1 MTEPSRFLPR
11 KRAGVPNNKVRRNGS
26 YAPLSSRY
34 YKDDAIIL
42 AGERAELLYVRGL
55 AFSAEVLED
64 GFISDAQLTRFV
76 GAGLTGVASRAA
88 RLVECDL
95 WKRDDERGGHWVIGW
110 LKWNQSRDEIT
121 EKLRADSDRKGGPR

>member
-55 AFSAEVLED
+55 AFSAGNEPTMPAL
-64 GFISDAQLTRFV
+64 
-76 GAGLTGVASRAA
+76 
-88 RLVECDL
+88 
-95 WKRDDERGGHWVIGW
+95 H
-110 LKWNQSRDEIT
+110 
-121 EKLRADSDRKGGPR
+121 